1 MAKLTE
7 QGFIIERL
15 DANLA
20 QLDAGFRTI
29 YGTDINTDPDSPDG
43 QLIALIAQIK
53 TDLEELA
60 ESIYKALDPEA
71 ASGIWLEQRV
81 AYAGLTRRQARYSY
95 LRNTILT
102 GTPRTLI
109 PAGAVLT
116 DPHHRRW
123 LLVADTTLNENGS
136 AQADLRSETL
146 GALTLPAQTELTIET
161 LFLGWRSAQSS
172 QAAEVGEEEE
182 TDAELRRRF
191 FISRAKA
198 AQNSV
203 DGMIVKLLQLADV
216 RQAVCL
222 ENDSNTP
229 NADDVP
235 AHSLNIIVEGGSDT
249 EIAQVIFENKTAG
262 TGLRGE
268 VQCQIRDNKD
278 MARTIRF
285 DRPAVVACAV
295 YLEVRRNAHFTAVDV
310 DAIKAAIAQTP
321 FSIGEAVLLSRLYSP
336 INTVQ
341 GFWVET
347 LRIGRQGETLT
358 ASNIE
363 IGVREMARFA
373 SADIEVIL
381 L

>member
-1 MAKLTE
+1 MAQLIE

-29 YGTDINTDPDSPDG
+29 YGADINTDPDSPDG
-43 QLIALIAQIK
+43 QLIGLIAQIK

-71 ASGIWLEQRV
+71 ASGVWLEQRV

-102 GTPRTLI
+102 GTPNTLI

-116 DPHHRRW
+116 DPQHHRW
-123 LLVADTTLNENGS
+123 QLVTDTRLNDNGS
-136 AQADLRSETL
+136 AQADFRSETL
-146 GALTLPAQTELTIET
+146 GAFPLPAETTLSIET
-161 LFLGWRSAQSS
+161 LFLGWHAVRNS

-203 DGMIVKLLQLADV
+203 DGMVVKLLQLADV

-222 ENDSNTP
+222 ENDTDLTDTNS
-229 NADDVP
+229 VP
-235 AHSLNIIVEGGSDT
+235 AHSLNIIIEGGADA
-249 EIAQVIFENKTAG
+249 EIAQVIFDNKTAG

-268 VQCQIRDNKD
+268 VHTQILDNKG
-278 MARTIRF
+278 MTRMIRF
-285 DRPAVVACAV
+285 DRPAVVACAA
-295 YLEVRRNAHFTAVDV
+295 YLEVRRNAHFTAVNI

-321 FSIGEAVLLSRLYSP
+321 FSIGETVLLSRLYSP

-347 LRIGRQGETLT
+347 LRIGRRGEML
-358 ASNIE
+358 AANNIE

-373 SADIEVIL
+373 SADIEVIVL
-381 L
+381 

>member
-1 MAKLTE
+1 MAQLTE

-20 QLDAGFRTI
+20 HLDTGFRTI
-29 YGTDINTDPDSPDG
+29 YGADINTDTDSPDG
-43 QLIALIAQIK
+43 QLIGLIAQIK

-102 GTPRTLI
+102 GTPHTLI
-109 PAGAVLT
+109 PASAVLT

-123 LLVADTTLNENGS
+123 IVVTDTTLNENGS

-146 GALTLPAQTELTIET
+146 GAFPLPAENRLTIET
-161 LFLGWRSAQSS
+161 LFLGWRSARSS

-222 ENDSNTP
+222 ENDGDTP

-235 AHSLNIIVEGGSDT
+235 AHSLNIIVEGGSDAD
-249 EIAQVIFENKTAG
+249 IARVIFDNKTAG
-262 TGLRGE
+262 TGLRGG
-268 VQCQIRDNKD
+268 VQCQIRDNKN
-278 MARTIRF
+278 MARMIRF
-285 DRPAVVACAV
+285 DRPAVVACAA
-295 YLEVRRNAHFTAVDV
+295 YLEVRRNAHFTAVNI

-347 LRIGRQGETLT
+347 LRIGRHGETLT

-363 IGVREMARFA
+363 IVVREMARFA
-373 SADIEVIL
+373 ADNIEVVVL
-381 L
+381 

>member
-1 MAKLTE
+1 MAQLTE

-29 YGTDINTDPDSPDG
+29 YGADINTEPDSPDG
-43 QLIALIAQIK
+43 QIIGLIAQIK

-71 ASGIWLEQRV
+71 ASGVWLEQRV
-81 AYAGLTRRQARYSY
+81 AYAGLTRRQARHSY

-102 GTPRTLI
+102 GEPGTSI
-109 PAGAVLT
+109 PAGAALT

-123 LLVADTTLNENGS
+123 IVVTDTTLNENGS
-136 AQADLRSETL
+136 AHADLRSEAL
-146 GALTLPAQTELTIET
+146 GAFPLPAHTELTLET

-172 QAAEVGEEEE
+172 QAAEAGEEEE

-222 ENDSNTP
+222 ENNTDRTDT
-229 NADDVP
+229 NGVP
-235 AHSLNIIVEGGSDT
+235 AHSLNIIVEGGSDA

-262 TGLRGE
+262 TGLRGA
-268 VQCQIRDNKD
+268 VQTHILDNKG
-278 MARTIRF
+278 MTRSIRF
-285 DRPAVVACAV
+285 DRPAVIACAA

-310 DAIKAAIAQTP
+310 EAIKATLTKTA
-321 FSIGEAVLLSRLYSP
+321 FSIGETVLLSRLYSP

-347 LRIGRQGETLT
+347 LNIGRRCTPL
-358 ASNIE
+358 AANNIE

-373 SADIEVIL
+373 ANDIEVVVL
-381 L
+381 

>member
-1 MAKLTE
+1 MAQLTE

-29 YGTDINTDPDSPDG
+29 YGADINTDPDSPDG
-43 QLIALIAQIK
+43 QLIGLIAQIK

-71 ASGIWLEQRV
+71 ASGVWLEQRV

-102 GTPRTLI
+102 GTPNTLI

-116 DPHHRRW
+116 DPHHNRW
-123 LLVADTTLNENGS
+123 QLVTDTTLNAEGS
-136 AQADLRSETL
+136 AKTDFRSEML
-146 GALTLPAQTELTIET
+146 GAFPLTVETRLTIET
-161 LFLGWRSAQSS
+161 LFLGWRSAKNS
-172 QAAEVGEEEE
+172 QTSEIGEEEE

-222 ENDSNTP
+222 ENDSDTP

-235 AHSLNIIVEGGSDT
+235 AHSLNIIVEGGSDA

-268 VQCQIRDNKD
+268 IQCQIRDNKD

-285 DRPAVVACAV
+285 DRPAVVACAA
-295 YLEVRRNAHFTAVDV
+295 YLELRRNAHSTAVNI

-336 INTVQ
+336 INSVQ

-347 LRIGRQGETLT
+347 LRIGRRGEML
-358 ASNIE
+358 AANNIE
-363 IGVREMARFA
+363 IGVREIARFA
-373 SADIEVIL
+373 ADDIEVVVL
-381 L
+381 

>member
-1 MAKLTE
+1 MAQLTE
-7 QGFIIERL
+7 QGLIIERL
-15 DANLA
+15 DVTLA

-29 YGTDINTDPDSPDG
+29 YGSDINTDPDSPDG
-43 QLIALIAQIK
+43 QLIGLIAQIK

-102 GTPRTLI
+102 GIPNTLI

-116 DPHHRRW
+116 DPHRNRW
-123 LLVADTTLNENGS
+123 QLVTDTTLNAEGS
-136 AQADLRSETL
+136 AKTDFRSEML
-146 GALTLPAQTELTIET
+146 GSFPLTPETRLTIET
-161 LFLGWRSAQSS
+161 LFLGWRSAQNS

-216 RQAVCL
+216 RQVVCL
-222 ENDSNTP
+222 ENNSDTP
-229 NADDVP
+229 NADEVP
-235 AHSLNIIVEGGSDT
+235 AHSLNIIVEGGSDAD
-249 EIAQVIFENKTAG
+249 IAQVIFDNKAAG

-278 MARTIRF
+278 MARMIRF
-285 DRPAVVACAV
+285 DRPTRVACAA
-295 YLEVRRNAHFTAVDV
+295 YLEVRRNAHFTAVNI
-310 DAIKAAIAQTP
+310 DAIKAAIAQTS

-347 LRIGRQGETLT
+347 LKVGQHGETLT

-373 SADIEVIL
+373 SADIEVVVL
-381 L
+381 

>member
-1 MAKLTE
+1 MAQLTE

-43 QLIALIAQIK
+43 QLIGLIAQIK

-71 ASGIWLEQRV
+71 ASGVWLEQRV

-123 LLVADTTLNENGS
+123 VLVADTTLNENGS
-136 AQADLRSETL
+136 AQADLRSEAL
-146 GALTLPAQTELTIET
+146 GAFPLPAQTELTLET

-222 ENDSNTP
+222 ENDTDRTDANE
-229 NADDVP
+229 VP
-235 AHSLNIIVEGGSDT
+235 ARSLNIIVEGGSDA

-262 TGLRGE
+262 TGLRGV
-268 VQCQIRDNKD
+268 VQTHILDNKG

-285 DRPAVVACAV
+285 DRPAVVACAA

-310 DAIKAAIAQTP
+310 EAIKATLTKTA
-321 FSIGEAVLLSRLYSP
+321 FSIGETVLLSRLYSP

-341 GFWVET
+341 GFWVEQ
-347 LRIGRQGETLT
+347 LHIGRRGETLA
-358 ASNIE
+358 ASNID
-363 IGVREMARFA
+363 IGVREMARFTF
-373 SADIEVIL
+373 ADIEVVVL
-381 L
+381 

>member
-1 MAKLTE
+1 MAQLTE

-29 YGTDINTDPDSPDG
+29 YGADINTDYDSPDG
-43 QLIALIAQIK
+43 QLIGLIAQIK

-71 ASGIWLEQRV
+71 ASGVWLEQRV

-146 GALTLPAQTELTIET
+146 GALTLPAQTDLTIET
-161 LFLGWRSAQSS
+161 LFLGWRSTQSS

-222 ENDSNTP
+222 ENDTDLT
-229 NADDVP
+229 NAHDVP
-235 AHSLNIIVEGGSDT
+235 AHSLNIIVEGGSDV

-268 VQCQIRDNKD
+268 IQCQIRDNKD

-285 DRPAVVACAV
+285 DRPARIECAA

-347 LRIGRQGETLT
+347 LRIGRHGETLT

-373 SADIEVIL
+373 IADIEVIL

>member
-1 MAKLTE
+1 MAHLTE
-7 QGFIIERL
+7 QGFIVGRL

-20 QLDAGFRTI
+20 QLDAGFRAI
-29 YGTDINTDPDSPDG
+29 YGADINTDPDSPDG
-43 QLIALIAQIK
+43 QLIGLIAQIK

-71 ASGIWLEQRV
+71 ASGVWLEQRV

-95 LRNTILT
+95 LRNAILT

-123 LLVADTTLNENGS
+123 IVVADTTLNENGS
-136 AQADLRSETL
+136 AQADLRSGTL
-146 GALTLPAQTELTIET
+146 GAFPLPAETTLSIET

-222 ENDSNTP
+222 ENDSDRTDAN
-229 NADDVP
+229 DVP
-235 AHSLNIIVEGGSDT
+235 AHSLNMIVEGGSDA

-262 TGLRGE
+262 TGLRGS
-268 VQCQIRDNKD
+268 VQTQILDNTG
-278 MARTIRF
+278 MARSIRF
-285 DRPAVVACAV
+285 DRPAVVACAA

-310 DAIKAAIAQTP
+310 EAIKTTLTRTA
-321 FSIGEAVLLSRLYSP
+321 FSIGESVLLSRLYSP

-347 LRIGRQGETLT
+347 LNIGRRGTPL
-358 ASNIE
+358 AANNIE

-373 SADIEVIL
+373 PTDIEVVVL
-381 L
+381 

>member
-1 MAKLTE
+1 MAQLTE

-29 YGTDINTDPDSPDG
+29 YGADINTDPDSPDG
-43 QLIALIAQIK
+43 QLIGLIAQIK

-71 ASGIWLEQRV
+71 ASGVWLEQRV
-81 AYAGLTRRQARYSY
+81 AYAGLTRRQAHYSY
-95 LRNTILT
+95 LRNTVLT
-102 GTPRTLI
+102 GAPHTLI
-109 PAGAVLT
+109 PAGSVLT

-123 LLVADTTLNENGS
+123 LLAAHTTLNENGS
-136 AQADLRSETL
+136 AHADFRSETL
-146 GALTLPAQTELTIET
+146 GAFPLPAETKLTIET
-161 LFLGWRSAQSS
+161 LFLGWRSAKSN

-182 TDAELRRRF
+182 TDAEMRRRF

-222 ENDSNTP
+222 ENDNDTP
-229 NADDVP
+229 NADGVP
-235 AHSLNIIVEGGSDT
+235 AHSLNIIVEGGSDAD
-249 EIAQVIFENKTAG
+249 IAQVIFDNKTAG
-262 TGLRGE
+262 TGLRGQ
-268 VQCQIRDNKD
+268 VQCQICDNQD

-285 DRPAVVACAV
+285 DRPAKIECAA
-295 YLEVRRNAHFTAVDV
+295 YLEVRRNAHFTAVNI

-358 ASNIE
+358 ASNIK

-373 SADIEVIL
+373 SADIEVVVL
-381 L
+381 

>member
-1 MAKLTE
+1 MAQLTD

-20 QLDAGFRTI
+20 QLDASFRTI
-29 YGTDINTDPDSPDG
+29 YGADINTDPDSPDG
-43 QLIALIAQIK
+43 QLIGLIAQIK

-71 ASGIWLEQRV
+71 ASGVWLEQRV

-102 GTPRTLI
+102 GTPNTLI

-116 DPHHRRW
+116 DPHHHRW
-123 LLVADTTLNENGS
+123 LLVTDTTLNAEGS
-136 AQADLRSETL
+136 AKTDFRSEML
-146 GALTLPAQTELTIET
+146 GAFPLPAETRLTIET
-161 LFLGWRSAQSS
+161 LFLGWRSAQNS

-203 DGMIVKLLQLADV
+203 DGMIVKLLQLTDV

-222 ENDSNTP
+222 ENDTDLT

-235 AHSLNIIVEGGSDT
+235 AHSLNIIVEGGSDAD
-249 EIAQVIFENKTAG
+249 IAQVIFDNKTAG
-262 TGLRGE
+262 TGLRGG
-268 VQCQIRDNKD
+268 VQCQIRDNKN
-278 MARTIRF
+278 MARMIRF
-285 DRPAVVACAV
+285 DRPAVVACAA
-295 YLEVRRNAHFTAVDV
+295 YLEVRRNAHFTAVNI

-347 LRIGRQGETLT
+347 LRIGRYGETLT

-373 SADIEVIL
+373 SADIEVVVL
-381 L
+381 

>member
-1 MAKLTE
+1 MAHLTE

-15 DANLA
+15 DTNLA

-29 YGTDINTDPDSPDG
+29 YGADINTDPDSPDG
-43 QLIALIAQIK
+43 QFIGLIAQIK

-60 ESIYKALDPEA
+60 ESIYKALDSEA
-71 ASGIWLEQRV
+71 ASGVWLEQRV

-109 PAGAVLT
+109 PAGAALT

-123 LLVADTTLNENGS
+123 LLAADTTLNKNGS
-136 AQADLRSETL
+136 AQADLKSETL

-161 LFLGWRSAQSS
+161 LFLGWRSAQSN
-172 QAAEVGEEEE
+172 QAAEVEEEEE
-182 TDAELRRRF
+182 TDAELRGRF

-222 ENDSNTP
+222 ENDSNIP

-363 IGVREMARFA
+363 FGVREMARFA
-373 SADIEVIL
+373 SADIEAIL

>member
-1 MAKLTE
+1 MAHLTE
-7 QGFIIERL
+7 QGLIIERL

-20 QLDAGFRTI
+20 QLDAGFRAI
-29 YGTDINTDPDSPDG
+29 YGADINTDPDSPDG
-43 QLIALIAQIK
+43 QLIGFIAQIK

-60 ESIYKALDPEA
+60 ESIYKAIDPEA
-71 ASGIWLEQRV
+71 ASGVWLEQRV

-102 GTPRTLI
+102 GTPNTLI

-116 DPHHRRW
+116 DPHHNRW
-123 LLVADTTLNENGS
+123 QLVTDTTLNAEGS
-136 AQADLRSETL
+136 AKTDFRSETP
-146 GALTLPAQTELTIET
+146 GAFPLPAETRLAIET
-161 LFLGWRSAQSS
+161 LFLGWRSAQNS

-222 ENDSNTP
+222 ENDSDTP

-235 AHSLNIIVEGGSDT
+235 AHSLNIIVEGGSDAD
-249 EIAQVIFENKTAG
+249 IAQVIFDNKTAG
-262 TGLRGE
+262 TGLRGQ

-285 DRPAVVACAV
+285 DRPAKVGCAA
-295 YLEVRRNAHFTAVDV
+295 YLEVRRNANFTAVNI

-321 FSIGEAVLLSRLYSP
+321 FSIGEAVLLSRLYCP

-358 ASNIE
+358 ASNIK

-373 SADIEVIL
+373 SADIEVVVL
-381 L
+381 